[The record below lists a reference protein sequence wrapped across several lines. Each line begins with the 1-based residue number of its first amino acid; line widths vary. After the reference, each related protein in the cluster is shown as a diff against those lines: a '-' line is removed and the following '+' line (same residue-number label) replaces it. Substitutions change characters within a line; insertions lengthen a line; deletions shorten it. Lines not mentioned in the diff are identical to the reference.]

1 MTDMTDKVDKAVHV
15 RIDEGVKRGK
25 RQMRQ
30 EARSEPASTDVR
42 TYTVLDPQTRSQLI
56 LEAPE
61 RIRRGETTTQI
72 AKSYGI
78 SPSTLTA
85 WLVGDDRAE
94 EARGAMLA
102 QELIAKAED
111 IETAPDPLALARARE
126 GFRAWSWIA
135 ERRQA
140 RLYAQKQEVTGKDG
154 GPLQV
159 QIVRF
164 GQTIEGQSTV
174 LSTPQEGNAA
184 LLQPIIEVGAKD
196 GKP

>member
-1 MTDMTDKVDKAVHV
+1 MTDKAAHV
-15 RIDEGVKRGK
+15 RIDDGVKRGK

-30 EARSEPASTDVR
+30 EARSEPASKDMRAFTI
-42 TYTVLDPQTRSQLI
+42 LDPKTRSQLI

-61 RIRRGETTTQI
+61 RIQRGETTTQI

-78 SPSTLTA
+78 SPSTLKA

-102 QELIAKAED
+102 QELVAKAEGM
-111 IETAPDPLALARARE
+111 ESAPDALALARARE

-140 RLYAQKQEVTGKDG
+140 RLYAAKQEVTGKDG

-164 GQTIEGQSTV
+164 GQTLEGEATIVQ
-174 LSTPQEGNAA
+174 PQQLDE
-184 LLQPIIEVGAKD
+184 
-196 GKP
+196 KP